1 MKRLVLTLI
10 AGAGVYGFSIGCVH
24 SLRYGLHNLIKFPLF
39 LLVTATVCGLAYVV
53 VASALGAQLKFAQVQ
68 TLSFSLF
75 RDASVLLASFA
86 TVSLFL
92 SRALQR
98 PDSKGLHEYPLFMAA
113 NVVLIGI
120 CGVLALLRQSRD
132 VIATTT
138 LTRNRARTLVTCW
151 LVLSLFVG
159 SQAAWFFRPFFG
171 VATISADETPFF
183 LGTQPDFRGAT
194 SFYEALWHVI
204 APPT

>member
-10 AGAGVYGFSIGCVH
+10 GGAALYGFSIGCVH
-24 SLRYGLHNLIKFPLF
+24 SLRFGVHNVIKFPLF
-39 LLVTATVCGLAYVV
+39 LLVTAMVCAVAYFV
-53 VASALGAQLKFAQVQ
+53 VAAAFGARLRFAQVQ

-92 SRALQR
+92 SRALER
-98 PDSKGLHEYPLFMAA
+98 PDECGLHEYPLFMAA

-120 CGVLALLRQSRD
+120 CGTLALIRQSRS
-132 VIATTT
+132 VVAATA
-138 LTRNRARTLVTCW
+138 LSVSRGRALVACW
-151 LVLSLFVG
+151 LAMSLLVG
-159 SQAAWFFRPFFG
+159 AQAAWFFRPFFG
-171 VATISADETPFF
+171 VATISAEETPFF

-194 SFYEALWHVI
+194 SFYEALWDVV
-204 APPT
+204 AD